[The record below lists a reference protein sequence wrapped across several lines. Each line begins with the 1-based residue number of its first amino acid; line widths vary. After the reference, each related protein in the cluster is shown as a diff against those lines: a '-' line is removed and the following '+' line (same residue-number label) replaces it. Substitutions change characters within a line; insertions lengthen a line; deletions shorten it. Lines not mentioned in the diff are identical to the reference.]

1 MIKQT
6 IFFLLILANIVC
18 AKELDLKQLFNK
30 QTVKMINEE
39 LVFSKSYY
47 GITSLDESK
56 TVDIVSRFDGY
67 ITHLN
72 ANKNFMSVKKEDLL
86 YSIYSPEISKIATE
100 YNIAKNIDKDLSQNV
115 LKQYEN
121 YGIKSNSN
129 SKLKNI
135 DVVSP
140 INGVIIEKNINNNSY
155 VEKGKTLFKIANIE
169 KLWFIATVY
178 QDDLK
183 DIKKDLS
190 AKITLDGHQKIV
202 DAKVDFIYPILNSDR
217 TLNIRF
223 EVDNSD
229 LKLYSSMFGKV
240 EIIFSKNSF
249 NTVPKSSI
257 IERNNEFWVFK
268 ALKDGKYEPKKVEA
282 RKLNDEKYEIISG
295 LNADDEI
302 INESLFLLDA
312 DAMTN
317 RLYEDDDEDW

>member
-6 IFFLLILANIVC
+6 IFFLLILANTVW

-30 QTVKMINEE
+30 QTVKMTNEE

-72 ANKNFMSVKKEDLL
+72 ANKNFMSVKKDDLL

-100 YNIAKNIDKDLSQNV
+100 YNIAKNIDKDLSQNI

-121 YGIKSNSN
+121 YGIKSNSK
-129 SKLKNI
+129 SKNI